1 MSKTTNSLSNTYCIN
16 PYEQKTKT
24 LTNTYINSSK
34 LNNISRYQSKYNKLR
49 ISLPIQNIQ
58 SKIFSPKLQKKTLR
72 SKLSPSTQKKIGK
85 SISFNNNN
93 SIYYSKHKNKTSF
106 ISNYLNTEIKLNEEK
121 ENLSSN
127 SQYQERKSYTNTRL
141 NTEIKNNRYNKKN
154 KIQNSF
160 QKILDFKNNISLKFS
175 LNNRKKNLYENS
187 KNNETNKNHHLVI
200 ICKLSSKENYEKKQ
214 NKSGENNLNKNNL
227 KKNNTKYLFAPKKN
241 LSNCMS
247 PNKLLLLNSQKGEKL
262 EKEIKSVLSYNN
274 KLGKKKENFN
284 KINIPK
290 KINPNEFKI
299 VKKIGNGSY
308 GQIFR
313 TLWNQNNENYAMKIM
328 FTKNKDNIV
337 FLQEKV
343 HLIIDFQ
350 EKTKCDG
357 LVRIYGDSYCKKEN
371 DYEYYEILELAE
383 RDWEKEINLRKQ
395 DLKYYTEWELFNI
408 MCQLVKTL
416 SLLQKHHITH
426 RDIKLQNILLI
437 KNKYKICDFGEARKL
452 VQKGTIVQ
460 PPRGSELYMS
470 PIQFFALNQKMKLV
484 QHNTYKSD
492 VFSLG
497 MCILYAANLNDDCLC
512 DIRELIDMN
521 NIRNIL
527 ESYLSKRYSN
537 GFISLL
543 LYFLEINEKKRP
555 DFIQLENIISQI
567 NK

>member
-1 MSKTTNSLSNTYCIN
+1 MSKTTNSLSNANYIN
-16 PYEQKTKT
+16 TNEQKTKT
-24 LTNTYINSSK
+24 LTKTNINSSK
-34 LNNISRYQSKYNKLR
+34 LNNISRYQSKYNKLC

-72 SKLSPSTQKKIGK
+72 SKLSPTTQKKNGK
-85 SISFNNNN
+85 SISFNNN

-106 ISNYLNTEIKLNEEK
+106 ISNYLNTEFKLNEDK
-121 ENLSSN
+121 ENLNSN
-127 SQYQERKSYTNTRL
+127 YQNQEMQTYTNTRL
-141 NTEIKNNRYNKKN
+141 NTEIKNNRHNKKN

-160 QKILDFKNNISLKFS
+160 QKILDFKKNISFKFS
-175 LNNRKKNLYENS
+175 LNNRKNNLYENS
-187 KNNETNKNHHLVI
+187 KNNETNKNHHPVI

-214 NKSGENNLNKNNL
+214 NKSGESNLNKNNL
-227 KKNNTKYLFAPKKN
+227 KKNTKYLFAPKKN
-241 LSNCMS
+241 LSNYMS

-262 EKEIKSVLSYNN
+262 EKKIKSELSYNYKLSKN
-274 KLGKKKENFN
+274 KDYFN

-290 KINPNEFKI
+290 NINPNEFKI
-299 VKKIGNGSY
+299 VKQIGNGSY

-313 TLWNQNNENYAMKIM
+313 AVWNQNNENYAMKIM
-328 FTKNKDNIV
+328 FTRNKDDIV
-337 FLQEKV
+337 FLQENI

-357 LVRIYGDSYCKKEN
+357 IITIYGDSYCKKEN

-395 DLKYYTEWELFNI
+395 DLKYYTEWELFGI

-452 VQKGTIVQ
+452 LQKGTIVQ

-470 PIQFFALNQKMKLV
+470 PIQFFALNQNMKLV

-497 MCILYAANLNDDCLC
+497 MCILYAANLNNDCLC

-537 GFISLL
+537 GFIRLL